1 MPILIVIFF
10 KRRRLTGLNL
20 LLEDGDLW
28 SITRSECQYIHKME
42 AASSGIMPLS
52 DSKYVMIWTK
62 MYFGFQINC
71 TEGTYKKTEQVIHFV
86 STTQEY
92 AWL

>member
-1 MPILIVIFF
+1 ML
-10 KRRRLTGLNL
+10 KGLSL

-28 SITRSECQYIHKME
+28 FITRSECQYIHKME
-42 AASSGIMPLS
+42 TASPGIMPVS
-52 DSKYVMIWTK
+52 GSKFVMIWTK